1 MDGADGSPAGGSPAG
16 GSPARGRVRI
26 GDEERE
32 RVIALL
38 REHYAVGRLTLDEVR
53 RRTEVVLTAG
63 YADEADKALAELP
76 EIVPEIVP
84 PGGMP
89 GAQAAAQRHRPLLGR
104 RGHAQATVAEPGW
117 VRTAERF
124 RDPSSGQIM
133 RVWTDPADGSRHYVP
148 DDPAS

>member
-1 MDGADGSPAGGSPAG
+1 MDGAS
-16 GSPARGRVRI
+16 GSPARARVRI
-26 GDEERE
+26 GDAERE

-38 REHYAVGRLTLDEVR
+38 REHYAAGRLTLDEVR

-63 YADEADKALAELP
+63 YADEADQALAELP
-76 EIVPEIVP
+76 AIAP
-84 PGGMP
+84 PGGTP
-89 GAQAAAQRHRPLLGR
+89 DAQAGAQRRRSLLGR
-104 RGHAQATVAEPGW
+104 RGHAQAAIAEPGW